1 MKRLALLIA
10 VAATVI
16 PLLSSCGEK
25 ETPEARLARLRARHE
40 IIPAGAATVTS
51 PDGTPTLVIDV
62 QVFNKGTE
70 SLNQLTILVRVR
82 SSDGTERV
90 TQRATLDLTGVRP
103 GVGERR
109 TVVVPGV
116 ALAETDEISVELE
129 ANLPVEILHQL
140 SEWSEVAPPGSG
152 PVS

>member
-140 SEWSEVAPPGSG
+140 PEWSDVAQPGSG

>member
-1 MKRLALLIA
+1 MNRLALLIA

>member
-1 MKRLALLIA
+1 MRRLALLIA

-25 ETPEARLARLRARHE
+25 ETPDAKLARLRARHE

-140 SEWSEVAPPGSG
+140 PEWSDVAPPGSG

>member
-1 MKRLALLIA
+1 
-10 VAATVI
+10 VI

-25 ETPEARLARLRARHE
+25 ETPEAKLARLRARHE

-140 SEWSEVAPPGSG
+140 PEWSDIAPPGSG

>member
-1 MKRLALLIA
+1 MRRLALLIA

-25 ETPEARLARLRARHE
+25 ETPDAKLARLRARHE

-51 PDGTPTLVIDV
+51 PDGTPPLVIDV

-140 SEWSEVAPPGSG
+140 PEWSDVAPPGSG